1 MKLRIESTNPSNKSY
16 LDFTRVTAFEVTK
29 DYASITF
36 ETADI
41 AAEAYNWIWNGGLDP
56 ELFKDLAHN
65 ASLYAFKKEIGF
77 TNLFD
82 YVFKIVE

>member
-16 LDFTRVTAFEVTK
+16 LDFTHVTGFEVTK

-36 ETADI
+36 
-41 AAEAYNWIWNGGLDP
+41 
-56 ELFKDLAHN
+56 
-65 ASLYAFKKEIGF
+65 

-82 YVFKIVE
+82 YIFKIVE